1 MKSPERTT
9 SGVPLWP
16 ALREALLTVLGRV
29 GGFQRTGADVG
40 HRHVPPKAAMMGPPS
55 FANSALLQR
64 VLRKVEAFTW
74 PPDSGLPDE
83 VLLVPENRSLDTT
96 IDSLKQRVACGKHV
110 RVVGQGASLWLEA
123 APIAGVSGTEV
134 GALQVDSLAEE
145 TAELRT
151 AFRRAVSELFGEA
164 LESEVVRVLYP
175 AFCAR
180 YGQRYLYEL
189 PVKRRLTEVFAGIP
203 VTTYGQVEQTAR
215 TATPAAVYLPV
226 VWGFCAAEVAR
237 LAASYPSIREY
248 FSRMTME
255 PGEPTASTLVA
266 LIPDWARIN
275 SHIIDAVAN
284 PILDKGGELGILLIG
299 SLKRGRRSEQSMRS
313 EGDDL
318 WSGLGALHLE
328 KGRAW
333 MGQAVVPTKI
343 VTLGKAITRAFL
355 TAGRASLRVSTLQG
369 QLGKL
374 GAQAM
379 SVSEIGRLIGVDA
392 LRVALARAATD
403 ELVGAR
409 DLSKSTVVFASSSSP
424 PLGAVDVE
432 LQRKGATTVHMFHGG
447 LGDDWIGAA
456 EHPSGIHV
464 AWTENDRRCLAPL
477 RTGVRVGGMPRRIPY
492 KARALLP
499 SSILVMTS
507 YLHRDYQGVR
517 ALGPFEDEMV
527 EFMRLLRLSPVTGRS
542 KISWRPHPAS
552 LETQLKPRVDS
563 LRTLDISISRNRTLA
578 DDVADADII
587 VSNMSTVIAEVLLG
601 GLPVFAHVVPLH
613 WGAPASDF
621 LHDRRAFFRARAGL
635 GLVEDY
641 FGRCSK
647 GEVDHEPEAFAK
659 RQLWGETG
667 EPGPIDLTP
676 VASPEGPTMRP
687 VHS

>member
-1 MKSPERTT
+1 MSEVT
-9 SGVPLWP
+9 SAESAKL
-16 ALREALLTVLGRV
+16 ARV
-29 GGFQRTGADVG
+29 C
-40 HRHVPPKAAMMGPPS
+40 
-55 FANSALLQR
+55 
-64 VLRKVEAFTW
+64 RKVEEFTW
-74 PPDSGLPDE
+74 PRSSGVPDE

-96 IDSLKQRVACGKHV
+96 IDSLKQRVAAGKHV

-123 APIAGVSGTEV
+123 APIPGVSATEV

-151 AFRRAVSELFGEA
+151 SLRRAVSDLLGES
-164 LESEVVRVLYP
+164 LESELVRVLYP

-180 YGQRYLYEL
+180 YAQRYLYEL

-203 VTTYGQVEQTAR
+203 VTTYGQVEQTAS
-215 TATPAAVYLPV
+215 TTTPAAAYLPV

-237 LAASYPSIREY
+237 LAASFPSIREY

-255 PGEPTASTLVA
+255 PGVPSASTLVA

-284 PILDKGGELGILLIG
+284 PILDKGGELGVLLIG

-313 EGDDL
+313 EGDEL

-328 KGRAW
+328 TGRAW
-333 MGQAVVPTKI
+333 MGQAVVPTKL
-343 VTLGKAITRAFL
+343 VALGKAITRAFS
-355 TAGRASLRVSTLQG
+355 TAGRASLRVSKLQD

-374 GAQAM
+374 GAQPI
-379 SVSEIGRLIGVDA
+379 SVSEVGRLIGVDG

-403 ELVGAR
+403 ELVGDQ

-456 EHPSGIHV
+456 EHPSAIHV

-477 RTGVRVGGMPRRIPY
+477 RTGVRVGGMPRRIRC
-492 KARALLP
+492 KARAP
-499 SSILVMTS
+499 QPASILVMTS

-517 ALGPFEDEMV
+517 ALEPFEDEMV
-527 EFMRLLRLSPVTGRS
+527 EFIRLLRLSQVTGHS
-542 KISWRPHPAS
+542 QISWRPHPAS
-552 LETQLKPRVDS
+552 LDTQLKPRVDS
-563 LRTLDISISRNRTLA
+563 LRTLDIRLSRNRTLA
-578 DDVADADII
+578 DDVADADIV

-601 GLPVFAHVVPLH
+601 GLPVFAHVMPLH

-621 LHDRRAFFRARAGL
+621 IHDRRAFFRARHGL

-641 FGRCSK
+641 FGRCSR
-647 GEVDHEPEAFAK
+647 GEVDDEPEAFAR

-667 EPGPIDLTP
+667 EPGPLDLTQ
-676 VASPEGPTMRP
+676 VASPEGPTTRP
-687 VHS
+687 AHS

>member
-1 MKSPERTT
+1 MNSVAAQAVAPTRVDSDVLER
-9 SGVPLWP
+9 V
-16 ALREALLTVLGRV
+16 RC
-29 GGFQRTGADVG
+29 
-40 HRHVPPKAAMMGPPS
+40 
-55 FANSALLQR
+55 
-64 VLRKVEAFTW
+64 KVEQFTW
-74 PPDSGLPDE
+74 PRAAGVPDE
-83 VLLVPENRSLDTT
+83 VLLVPENRPLDATIGSLR
-96 IDSLKQRVACGKHV
+96 QRVSAGRHV
-110 RVVGQGASLWLEA
+110 RIVGQGASLWLEA
-123 APIAGVSGTEV
+123 NPMPGVSATEV

-145 TAELRT
+145 TAELR
-151 AFRRAVSELFGEA
+151 ASFRRVVSELLGES
-164 LESEVVRVLYP
+164 LESEIVQVLYP

-180 YGQRYLYEL
+180 YAQRYLYEL
-189 PVKRRLTEVFAGIP
+189 PVRRRLAEMFADIP
-203 VTTYGQVEQTAR
+203 VTTHGQVEQQ
-215 TATPAAVYLPV
+215 TPSALPSALYLPA
-226 VWGFCAAEVAR
+226 VWAFCAAEVAR
-237 LAASYPSIREY
+237 LVRGLPSIRQNLR
-248 FSRMTME
+248 RMAMQ
-255 PGEPTASTLVA
+255 PAGASPSTLVA

-284 PILDKGGELGILLIG
+284 PILDGAGELGVLLIG
-299 SLKRGRRSEQSMRS
+299 SLKRGRRSEQSMQS
-313 EGDDL
+313 EGDEL
-318 WSGLGALHLE
+318 WSGLGALHLD
-328 KGRAW
+328 KGRTW
-333 MGQAVVPTKI
+333 FGQAVVPTQPRA
-343 VTLGKAITRAFL
+343 LAKAIMAAFV
-355 TAGRASLRVSTLQG
+355 TAGRASLRVSELQR
-369 QLGKL
+369 QLRRL
-374 GAQAM
+374 GATPM
-379 SVSEIGRLIGVDA
+379 SLSEFGRLVGVDA

-403 ELVGAR
+403 ELVDGR

-456 EHPSGIHV
+456 EHPSAIHV

-492 KARALLP
+492 KARAPQP

-563 LRTLDISISRNRTLA
+563 LRTLDIRLSRNRTLA
-578 DDVADADII
+578 DDVADADIV

-601 GLPVFAHVVPLH
+601 GLPVFAHVMPLH

-621 LHDRRAFFRARAGL
+621 LHGRRAFFRARAGL

-641 FGRCSK
+641 FERCSR

-676 VASPEGPTMRP
+676 LASPEGPTTRP